1 MPVTLATLKAALR
14 IGYTDDDA
22 ELTRLLA
29 AAESYV
35 ERRTGVALSSGT
47 QTMYLASFA
56 DTMVPVHPFTSLT
69 SVAYT
74 YGGSSVT
81 MAAADYYVDRSCGPL
96 PVLRFLKAPATDEG
110 TPITV
115 TYVAGYASIPNELVS
130 AIIGITGAWYNNPEA
145 SQPISLSVV
154 PMGTDAILDLW
165 QVRSPLR

>member
-96 PVLRFLKAPATDEG
+96 PVLRFLSAPATDEG

-145 SQPISLSVV
+145 FQPIGLTTVPLSVEYILSAV
-154 PMGTDAILDLW
+154 GTGSRI
-165 QVRSPLR
+165 R